1 MPTKFLS
8 PAQIEHFS
16 WHGFLPPVRILDES
30 EAQIL
35 RAQVEQFET
44 NYPKLKGQLD
54 FKANLILPC
63 IDRLSRDSRL
73 LDLMED
79 LLGPDLLHWNSTFRI
94 KEPKTRQHAAW
105 HQDTAYIKLKPF
117 LSICWLALSHAN
129 SKSGCLRVIPGS
141 HRGAL
146 LAHSEGSDPD
156 SILSRA
162 QYIDETFDQSGAIDI
177 ELAPGEAT
185 VINHSIIHASNPN
198 QSDDRRIGLLMDY
211 LPTSAI
217 KEGPRDTAMLVRGE
231 DHFGHFELETGP
243 VSDDPLKNVE
253 HQRRSLEVITET
265 MYAHSQ
271 HKPKGL
277 S

>member
-1 MPTKFLS
+1 
-8 PAQIEHFS
+8 
-16 WHGFLPPVRILDES
+16 
-30 EAQIL
+30 L

-63 IDRLSRDSRL
+63 IDRLSRDTRL
-73 LDLMED
+73 LDLIED

-117 LSICWLALSHAN
+117 LSICWLALSSAN

-141 HRGAL
+141 HLGPL
-146 LAHSEGSDPD
+146 LGHSEGNDPD

-185 VINHSIIHASNPN
+185 VINHAIIHASSPN

-211 LPTSAI
+211 LPTSAV
-217 KEGPRDTAMLVRGE
+217 KEGPRDTAILVRGE
-231 DHFGHFELETGP
+231 DHFGHFKLETGP
-243 VSDDPLKNVE
+243 VSDDPLKNIE

>member
-16 WHGFLPPVRILDES
+16 QHGFLPPVRILDES
-30 EAQIL
+30 EAQAL

-94 KEPKTRQHAAW
+94 KEPKTSQHAAW

-117 LSICWLALSHAN
+117 LSICWLALSSAN

-141 HRGAL
+141 HLGPL
-146 LAHSEGSDPD
+146 LAHSEGNDPD

-162 QYIDETFDQSGAIDI
+162 QYITEVFDQSGAIDI

-185 VINHSIIHASNPN
+185 VINHAIIHASSPN
-198 QSDDRRIGLLMDY
+198 QSDDRRIGLLM
-211 LPTSAI
+211 
-217 KEGPRDTAMLVRGE
+217 
-231 DHFGHFELETGP
+231 
-243 VSDDPLKNVE
+243 
-253 HQRRSLEVITET
+253 
-265 MYAHSQ
+265 
-271 HKPKGL
+271 
-277 S
+277 

>member
-8 PAQIEHFS
+8 PAQIEHFAR
-16 WHGFLPPVRILDES
+16 HGFLPPVRILDET
-30 EAQIL
+30 EAQVL
-35 RAQVEQFET
+35 RAEVEQFET
-44 NYPKLKGQLD
+44 DYPKLKGQLD

-63 IDRLSRDSRL
+63 IDRLSRNARL

-94 KEPKTRQHAAW
+94 KEPKTGQHAAW

-117 LSICWLALSHAN
+117 LSICWLALSSAT

-141 HRGAL
+141 HLGPL
-146 LAHSEGSDPD
+146 LGHSEGNDPD

-162 QYIDETFDQSGAIDI
+162 QYIDEAFDESGAIDI
-177 ELAPGEAT
+177 ELAAGEAT

-211 LPTSAI
+211 LPTSAV
-217 KEGPRDTAMLVRGE
+217 KEGSRDTAILVRGE

-243 VSDDPLKNVE
+243 ISDDPVTNIE
-253 HQRRSLEVITET
+253 HQHHSLKAITKT
-265 MYAHSQ
+265 MYSDSQ
-271 HKPKGL
+271 HRPKGL